1 MGPTYTL
8 DAKDLPLPGT
18 RITDDGH
25 RHIDLDAL
33 FHEELRT
40 EERTIDGLP
49 GTRVKV
55 RPMSRL
61 MLAGNRR
68 EHDSRTMGKT
78 VTLHD
83 FFTFQGWDKNNYGYV
98 QGQPAQGPHMKA
110 TKLPTV
116 ISAADGVEEVG
127 LVVEDGDTVV
137 FMGTEFRVTFPPHA
151 NRNMTLIPV
160 PESAVAA

>member
-1 MGPTYTL
+1 MGPYTL

-18 RITDDGH
+18 RITEDGH

-40 EERTIDGLP
+40 EEYPANGLP

-68 EHDSRTMGKT
+68 EHHSRALGQT

-83 FFTFQGWDKNNYGYV
+83 FFTFQGWDENNYGLIQGEPV
-98 QGQPAQGPHMKA
+98 QGPCMIAA
-110 TKLPTV
+110 KLPTS
-116 ISAADGVEEVG
+116 IAASDGAEEVG
-127 LVVEDGDTVV
+127 LVVEDGDTVE
-137 FMGTEFRVTFPPHA
+137 FMGTQFRVAFPPHS
-151 NRNMTLIPV
+151 NRNMTLAPV
-160 PESAVAA
+160 TESVVAA